1 MKISNNTWKYYQ
13 LQMAGNKKMP
23 TRLDRADND
32 METVIEEAFPNMG
45 DGTKD
50 MEDQENMTKVEVNN
64 LINEVVNEVNP
75 AKLGEDT
82 IESRMEELR
91 KQHTEKI
98 GKYKLRILDLK
109 NQVATLP
116 IGEVGSSISA
126 PIATTDIYLQSL
138 QAERGT
144 TLEEVKSARSQTL
157 VVCTIN
163 KVLQRKI
170 EALQKEVVD
179 MQQQFQVV
187 NKVVTCS

>member
-1 MKISNNTWKYYQ
+1 
-13 LQMAGNKKMP
+13 MP
-23 TRLDRADND
+23 TRLDKADND
-32 METVIEEAFPNMG
+32 IETVIEEAFPNMG

-64 LINEVVNEVNP
+64 LINEVVNEVNL

-126 PIATTDIYLQSL
+126 PIAPTDIYLQSL
-138 QAERGT
+138 QVEKGT
-144 TLEEVKSARSQTL
+144 TLEEVKSARS
-157 VVCTIN
+157 
-163 KVLQRKI
+163 
-170 EALQKEVVD
+170 
-179 MQQQFQVV
+179 
-187 NKVVTCS
+187 